1 MLHGSCAC
9 GATEYEVEDAF
20 SYAMNCHCSKCRAA
34 TGSAYKPMGGIE
46 REKLRVTRE
55 DTPMFVW
62 GEPDAGDFRCG
73 VCGSFLYS
81 VTGSGSMSRSARS
94 STHHHCSPTI
104 TSSLAPKRRGT
115 RSATGFRS
123 SSNTQ
128 RNSPP
133 LSPSRSTRV
142 ARGSLAQAVCTK
154 ELTVPLE
161 AHCRRCRLPRVSTG
175 E

>member
-1 MLHGSCAC
+1 MLRGSCAC

-55 DTPMFVW
+55 DTPMFAW

-81 VTGSGSMSRSARS
+81 VVRDGKWVHVTLGSLVDAPSLLPDHHIFVGS
-94 STHHHCSPTI
+94 
-104 TSSLAPKRRGT
+104 KRRGT

-123 SSNTQ
+123 SSDTP
-128 RNSPP
+128 RDFTASLSEP
-133 LSPSRSTRV
+133 LDRGRSRTP
-142 ARGSLAQAVCTK
+142 AQS
-154 ELTVPLE
+154 TVP
-161 AHCRRCRLPRVSTG
+161 R
-175 E
+175 

>member
-81 VTGSGSMSRSARS
+81 VVRDGKWVHVT
-94 STHHHCSPTI
+94 
-104 TSSLAPKRRGT
+104 L
-115 RSATGFRS
+115 
-123 SSNTQ
+123 
-128 RNSPP
+128 
-133 LSPSRSTRV
+133 
-142 ARGSLAQAVCTK
+142 GSLSDAPS
-154 ELTVPLE
+154 L
-161 AHCRRCRLPRVSTG
+161 LPDHHIFVGSKAPWEEIHDDLPQFERYAT
-175 E
+175 